1 MGTAMKKE
9 DAKTILATIHDE
21 ILSHI
26 EAKDNT
32 VDPSV
37 LIDFLHDL
45 ANGLVQADFK
55 APFNFY
61 APYLTFEDEYRRIAR
76 QSIDSYTDTSKKIA
90 EISQQQQDALD
101 HVTESHELTRRFN
114 DIQNTLTDEVERASL
129 TIRKLS
135 ERIVE
140 LETTAALDPMT
151 KVLNRRSMDLYLE
164 EMVAMQNDHMPLYLL
179 MIDVDDFKEINDNY
193 GHIAGDKVLMVLA
206 NIMKSTL
213 RDSDRI
219 FRYGGEEFVIVL
231 NRLDDEGCLAVTQRI
246 LSLARNNKL
255 IYKQHHFSVTL
266 SIGVA
271 SLKRGDT
278 VETLINRA
286 DKALYR
292 AKNRGK
298 DQMEVEF

>member
-1 MGTAMKKE
+1 MKKE

-26 EAKDNT
+26 EAKEGT

-76 QSIDSYTDTSKKIA
+76 QSIDSYTDTNKKIA

-164 EMVAMQNDHMPLYLL
+164 EMVAVQNDHIPLYLL

-231 NRLDDEGCLAVTQRI
+231 NRVDDEGCLAVTQRI

>member
-1 MGTAMKKE
+1 MKKE

-26 EAKDNT
+26 EAKEGT

-45 ANGLVQADFK
+45 ANGLVQADFR

-76 QSIDSYTDTSKKIA
+76 QSIDSYTDTNKKIA

-164 EMVAMQNDHMPLYLL
+164 EMVAVQNDHMPLYLL

-231 NRLDDEGCLAVTQRI
+231 NRVDDEGCLAVTQRI

-278 VETLINRA
+278 VEAIINRA

>member
-1 MGTAMKKE
+1 MKKE

-26 EAKDNT
+26 EAKEGT

-76 QSIDSYTDTSKKIA
+76 QSIDSYTDTNKKIA

-164 EMVAMQNDHMPLYLL
+164 EMVAVQNDHIPLYLL

-231 NRLDDEGCLAVTQRI
+231 NRVDDEGCLAVTQRI

-278 VETLINRA
+278 VEAIINRA